1 MGRGRKEGEMTSMEA
16 GYLYSG
22 KEANS
27 WPNDQ
32 AEHERD
38 QSGFI
43 FKGRF
48 LEAKREMLV
57 RRDVLCNL

>member
-1 MGRGRKEGEMTSMEA
+1 MPSMEA